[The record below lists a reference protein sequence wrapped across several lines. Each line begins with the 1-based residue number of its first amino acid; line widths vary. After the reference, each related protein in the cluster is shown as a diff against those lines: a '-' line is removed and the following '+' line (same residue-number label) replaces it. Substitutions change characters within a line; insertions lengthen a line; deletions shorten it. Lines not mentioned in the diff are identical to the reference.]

1 VVQDS
6 LGFIV
11 LCGGALAA
19 IAQWIIRP
27 LYHAIRDTSRGVRY
41 VKAEMENNSGKTM
54 RDAIDRL
61 EEVNLLFAERLGVD
75 IPPHLLPQS
84 KKGTHP
90 Q

>member
-1 VVQDS
+1 
-6 LGFIV
+6 
-11 LCGGALAA
+11 
-19 IAQWIIRP
+19 
-27 LYHAIRDTSRGVRY
+27 
-41 VKAEMENNSGKTM
+41 MENNSGKTM